1 MLLIKT
7 VNWYCYLFVVT
18 LVALNSN
25 FSKPD
30 NQKYNSILVV
40 DFLENVTWTMCFTAK
55 LTACGK
61 SFVIAKAI
69 LNCAQIHENLW
80 SITPDDHDDDSTY
93 RQTFL

>member
-1 MLLIKT
+1 
-7 VNWYCYLFVVT
+7 
-18 LVALNSN
+18 
-25 FSKPD
+25 
-30 NQKYNSILVV
+30 
-40 DFLENVTWTMCFTAK
+40 MCFTAK